1 MTLSPPPRPSGSPLS
16 SVSFPM
22 NVSTLPT
29 QGLYNHSNATGV
41 SVSHTFTWEMG
52 LIVLITGPLSVVTII
67 GNLLVIIS
75 FRINSHLRTVSN
87 YFLLSLAV
95 ADLVLGTVSMNLY
108 TTYILLGRWAL
119 GNLACDVW
127 LTVDY
132 VASNASVMNLLAIC
146 CDRYLSITRPLTYRA
161 KRTPKRAAIMIA
173 LAWGVSLMIWA
184 PPILFWEDIVGERKV
199 PEGECLVQF
208 FYVPVMTFVTAIA
221 AFYLPVTIMAVLYWR
236 VYRETERRSQQLAG
250 LTGTVTTALAITSQA
265 SGQQFSQSSS
275 SNASSSGE
283 PQSPSPTRA
292 QPDGPS
298 KGTEV
303 AGCWLTVL
311 HCLKGERGAA
321 REGGPGSPSAG
332 QNQSSGYTHASSSSL
347 DSMGGPGKDEDFS
360 RSVQMPL
367 VPMGDGGDRGGEE
380 AEEGRLAADRPPPP
394 PPVARRIGAL
404 SSPGVRPHSIALL
417 AAATTCGASRTLRR
431 LRGGGAGP
439 SSLIRERKAARTLSA
454 ILLAFIV
461 TWTPYN
467 IMVLVSTFCGG
478 GCVPE
483 QLWQLGYWLCYVNS
497 TVNPVCYALCN
508 QHFRVTFKELL
519 LCRWRGDRRRRR
531 RRGMG

>member
-1 MTLSPPPRPSGSPLS
+1 MSLSTQPRPSGSPLS

-22 NVSTLPT
+22 DVATLPM

-41 SVSHTFTWEMG
+41 SVPHAFTWETV
-52 LIVLITGPLSVVTII
+52 LIVLITGPLSAVTII

-95 ADLVLGTVSMNLY
+95 ADLILGTVSMNLY
-108 TTYILLGRWAL
+108 TTYIILGRWSL

-127 LTVDY
+127 LAVDY

-146 CDRYLSITRPLTYRA
+146 CDRYLSVTRPLTYRA

-199 PEGECLVQF
+199 PEGDCSVQF
-208 FYVPVMTFVTAIA
+208 FYVPVITFVTAIA

-250 LTGTVTTALAITSQA
+250 LTGAVTTALAITSQA

-275 SNASSSGE
+275 SNASISGE
-283 PQSPSPTRA
+283 PQSPSPTKA
-292 QPDGPS
+292 EPDGPS
-298 KGTEV
+298 QGNDV

-311 HCLKGERGAA
+311 HCLKGQ
-321 REGGPGSPSAG
+321 S
-332 QNQSSGYTHASSSSL
+332 QSSSYTHASSSSL
-347 DSMGGPGKDEDFS
+347 DSMGGHGNSEDFN

-367 VPMGDGGDRGGEE
+367 VPLGDGDRDA
-380 AEEGRLAADRPPPP
+380 AETEDHSVAER
-394 PPVARRIGAL
+394 PPVARRGGTL
-404 SSPGVRPHSIALL
+404 SPARPHSIALL

-431 LRGGGAGP
+431 LRGGP

-478 GCVPE
+478 SCIPE

-519 LCRWRGDRRRRR
+519 LCRWNGDRRRRKR
-531 RRGMG
+531 WVRPGVG